1 MCLVVVP
8 ALRCPPSSSLDPA
21 AIFSE
26 LELEFLRKSP
36 TTSLEVVDIVGGGG
50 ATQMD
55 SSSSASSSP
64 SSPLADLL
72 AVAEDLLGP
81 SSSEQQLM
89 AELATEMASQPSL

>member
-1 MCLVVVP
+1 MM
-8 ALRCPPSSSLDPA
+8 
-21 AIFSE
+21 
-26 LELEFLRKSP
+26 
-36 TTSLEVVDIVGGGG
+36 
-50 ATQMD
+50 MD

-89 AELATEMASQPSL
+89 AELATEIASQPSL